1 MTIIKIGLPATVA
14 TLKRRR
20 AASLMLLD
28 VFPIITLL
36 PLFPPITT
44 SSSPPTIFS
53 ISPILV
59 CLCVSRSSSLTSYQT
74 SPANQTQG
82 YLPPRHSCQP
92 STTSSFPLT
101 FPLFPL
107 TPTNP
112 ISPLFFAPF
121 FPPTNSLSFPFSLL
135 LLPGQL
141 QPLILLILVDAS
153 FHLGQS
159 LQQGNFTF
167 SQKFY
172 IEH

>member
-59 CLCVSRSSSLTSYQT
+59 CLFVSRSSSLTSYQT

-121 FPPTNSLSFPFSLL
+121 FPPTNSLSFPFSPPSPPRSAPALNPPD
-135 LLPGQL
+135 PGRRQF
-141 QPLILLILVDAS
+141 PPWAISAT
-153 FHLGQS
+153 GQ
-159 LQQGNFTF
+159 
-167 SQKFY
+167 FY
-172 IEH
+172 F

>member
-28 VFPIITLL
+28 VFPITPLL

-82 YLPPRHSCQP
+82 YLPSSLLSAFHHLLFSPHF
-92 STTSSFPLT
+92 SSFSSNSHKSY
-101 FPLFPL
+101 F
-107 TPTNP
+107 
-112 ISPLFFAPF
+112 SPVFCPF
-121 FPPTNSLSFPFSLL
+121 FPPTNSLSFPFSPPSPPRSAPALNPPD
-135 LLPGQL
+135 PGRRQF
-141 QPLILLILVDAS
+141 PPWSISAT
-153 FHLGQS
+153 GQ
-159 LQQGNFTF
+159 
-167 SQKFY
+167 FY
-172 IEH
+172 F